1 MLDEI
6 IAHKQRE
13 LTERQAAT
21 PLDEVRKRAEGADS
35 PRDFAAALKR
45 TNGVRLLAEI
55 KRGSPSRGVIRTDL
69 SPADLARTYEQA
81 GAHALSVLTDAQYFL
96 GADEHLIEAR
106 VAVTLP
112 VLRKDFTLAEYHVYQ
127 ARAVN
132 ADAVLLMAQV
142 LPLSELTA
150 LRQLTER
157 LGMTAF
163 VEGHHRHEIEAAV
176 GCGARVIGINNRD
189 LTNLETDLTTT
200 ERLRGEIPV
209 DRIVVS
215 QSGMETPA
223 DVRRMVDAGVDAVQ
237 IGSSLMASKDVAAKI
252 HDLLST

>member
-6 IAHKQRE
+6 IAHKRRE

-21 PLDEVRKRAEGADS
+21 PLDEVRRRAEAADP
-35 PRDFAAALKR
+35 PRDFAGAVKR

-55 KRGSPSRGVIRTDL
+55 KRGSPSRGVLRTDL

-81 GAHALSVLTDAQYFL
+81 GAHALSVLTDARYFL
-96 GADEHLIEAR
+96 GADEHLLEAR
-106 VAVTLP
+106 AAVALP
-112 VLRKDFTLAEYHVYQ
+112 VLRKDFTLSEYHVYQ
-127 ARAVN
+127 ARAAN

-142 LPLSELTA
+142 LSLAELTT
-150 LRQLTER
+150 LRQLTEG

-163 VEGHHRHEIEAAV
+163 VEGHRPHEIEAAV
-176 GCGARVIGINNRD
+176 ACGARVIGINNRD
-189 LTNLETDLTTT
+189 LTNLELDLATT
-200 ERLRGEIPV
+200 ERLRGQIPA
-209 DRIVVS
+209 DRIVVA

-237 IGSSLMASKDVAAKI
+237 IGSSLMASEDVAAKI
-252 HDLLST
+252 HDFFST